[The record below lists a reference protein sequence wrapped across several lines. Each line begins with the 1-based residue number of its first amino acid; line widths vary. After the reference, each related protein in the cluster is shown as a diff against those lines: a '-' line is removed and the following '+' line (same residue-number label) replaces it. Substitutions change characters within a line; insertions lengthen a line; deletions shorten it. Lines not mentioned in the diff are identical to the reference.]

1 MVTLQKKET
10 SVLLSM
16 NIRPQGFEGDFDPN
30 ELIVAVIGE
39 QGSTLEHLRSIVDGE
54 VLSVEVPHLSIKG
67 LGLHR
72 LVVRYSLRDADYP
85 SGKRIYTISEYA
97 IDVKRLER
105 TPILGGGFVD
115 IPTITEPVGV
125 ATVSTS
131 TVTADINSLL
141 NAEIDVEALGFAEGD
156 VNRWMFRSGDDG
168 GHAYTLGT
176 VLKNIPNTSAGR
188 AIAMANTASRE
199 AKQALASCRSIDTRV
214 VGIEGTLNQL
224 QQTNCSG
231 CASLQESIERLSR
244 RLIAVEE
251 RLNGSNAYVV
261 PVSPIDTPTEVATPT
276 VSGATSV
283 DSFTRV
289 GAEREP
295 EGDEAATPVP
305 DNHS

>member
-1 MVTLQKKET
+1 MLSIIITDQDAVCASHSEGN
-10 SVLLSM
+10 VLH
-16 NIRPQGFEGDFDPN
+16 FDPTRLTP
-30 ELIVAVIGE
+30 EQVEQFKTLLGIG
-39 QGSTLEHLRSIVDGE
+39 TATGE
-54 VLSVEVPHLSIKG
+54 AG
-67 LGLHR
+67 T
-72 LVVRYSLRDADYP
+72 A
-85 SGKRIYTISEYA
+85 
-97 IDVKRLER
+97 
-105 TPILGGGFVD
+105 
-115 IPTITEPVGV
+115 
-125 ATVSTS
+125 
-131 TVTADINSLL
+131 TADINSLL

-156 VNRWMFRSGDDG
+156 ANRWIFRSGDDG

-214 VGIEGTLNQL
+214 VGIEGTLTQL

-231 CASLQESIERLSR
+231 CASLQESIERLNR

-261 PVSPIDTPTEVATPT
+261 PVSPSATPAEVATPT
-276 VSGATSV
+276 VSVSEAVAVAGATVV

-289 GAEREP
+289 EAERES